1 MEAKLRLEEGF
12 VLINWSLGNKCIFVL
27 NMKKKKL
34 KRWKH
39 MLRRSSLHQVANH
52 FFKKSS
58 K

>member
-39 MLRRSSLHQVANH
+39 MLRRSSLHQVAIH
-52 FFKKSS
+52 FF
-58 K
+58 